1 MSCECC
7 GHPEQERPK
16 LEPSL
21 GNLAAGKEKAS
32 VLLINLT
39 ASGLCIPL
47 WGSTGHL
54 RREPYNPFLV

>member
-32 VLLINLT
+32 VLINLRV
-39 ASGLCIPL
+39 SGLCIPL
-47 WGSTGHL
+47 WGPTGHL
-54 RREPYNPFLV
+54 CREP